1 MKRFLKGILCISIFF
16 ILHSSFF
23 ISVQAQQGTV
33 RGRVVDARSG
43 ENIEYATVALLSP
56 KDSTLKGG
64 TVTEGNGSFRLEAPY
79 GRYLLRI
86 TFVGYEPQYY
96 KSPVTLSAEHPSVN
110 LGKVAINPQATLME
124 AVEVV
129 AERSMVEYQL
139 DKRVVNVDKNIVAG
153 GGTASDVLE
162 QVPSVAIDNDGN
174 VTLRGST
181 NVKVLVNGRPSELL
195 ASDLSTLLE
204 QIPAST
210 VENVEVIT
218 NPSAKYDPEGMSG
231 IINIKLKDRTA
242 GALGLN
248 GVVNVNVGAPL
259 PFMVPDTLAAMSST
273 GKLIPTL
280 MGNISLNYATEKY
293 NLFLNADGGLRQRGN
308 KGHSDIEYLDN
319 NSTPTSHNAIDQYS
333 LNPNRMGSVKVG
345 GEYYFNDKNSLLFS
359 YQLRGGNRMRNSDI
373 YAQDLLYADSLR
385 YHQTSNGDNKNLN
398 HSFNLLYTRKFDRK
412 DQELTFDATFSTR
425 QVHGDG
431 IQEQTYADLP
441 ANYDHYYQRLSETE
455 NHHQALNI
463 KLNYLRPL
471 DTFFGK
477 EGWRLESGYEG
488 RMDWPDQRADYTR
501 VSYTPA
507 GLLDTVYD
515 ALSSTHFNYRQ
526 QVHAIYGTLGGNM
539 TEKLALQVGLRG
551 EYASVYGIDLN
562 HPSTVVNKPYW
573 QLYPTLHLS
582 YKITEMQSAQVSY
595 SRRVRRPH
603 MWDLN
608 PYMDIREDNQ
618 MSFGNPNLDP
628 EYTNAFEVS
637 YNLGIK
643 KVNIFASL
651 YYRQTNNMITRYGFT
666 WCADSVARYAWWE
679 PYNPQYDG
687 YRASTSFN
695 LSTGYNYGMEFI
707 VDWQLFQWWK
717 INVSLNLYQSYIA
730 GTELL
735 HNQSTS
741 SFQFSGKFSSFMSL
755 PHDWTIQL
763 SGQYWAPWLDLQ
775 TQMDPG
781 YWADLAVKKDVFNK
795 RGTVNLRV
803 SDVFCTGGWGHTTY
817 SDTFNRVVKS
827 KRLSPTVTIGFS
839 WKINNGL
846 KQKPQQSEEEGGDE
860 STVY

>member
-1 MKRFLKGILCISIFF
+1 MKRLILLVLFG
-16 ILHSSFF
+16 L
-23 ISVQAQQGTV
+23 SVTLQAQQGTV
-33 RGRVVDARSG
+33 RGRVVDSRSG
-43 ENIEYATVALLSP
+43 ENIEYATVALLSA

-64 TVTEGNGSFRLEAPY
+64 TVTESNGTFRLEAPY

-96 KSPVTLSAEHPSVN
+96 KNAVVLSAEHPTMN

-174 VTLRGST
+174 VTLRGSS

-259 PFMVPDTLAAMSST
+259 PFMVPDSLAAMSPM
-273 GKLIPTL
+273 GKFIPTA

-308 KGHSDIEYLDN
+308 KSESDIEYLAGGV
-319 NSTPTSHNAIDQYS
+319 PTSHNAIDQYS
-333 LNPNRMGSVKVG
+333 LNPNRMGSIKIG
-345 GEYYFNDKNSLLFS
+345 GEYFFNDKNSLLLS
-359 YQLRGGNRMRNSDI
+359 YQLRGGNRMRNSNI
-373 YAQDLLYADSLR
+373 YAHDLLYPNDSLR
-385 YHQTSNGDNKNLN
+385 YHQIAEGDNQNVN
-398 HSFNLLYTRKFDRK
+398 HSFNLLYTKKFDRK
-412 DQELTFDATFSTR
+412 DEELTFDATFSTR

-431 IQEQTYADLP
+431 TQEQTYADP
-441 ANYDHYYQRLSETE
+441 AANLDNYYQRLSETE
-455 NHHQALNI
+455 NHHQALNL

-471 DTFFGK
+471 DSFLGK
-477 EGWRLESGYEG
+477 EGWRLETGYEG

-501 VSYTPA
+501 VSYLPS
-507 GLLDTVYD
+507 GLLDSVYD

-526 QVHAIYGTLGGNM
+526 QVHAVYATLGGSI
-539 TEKLALQVGLRG
+539 TDALSLQAGLRG
-551 EYASVYGIDLN
+551 EYASVYGVDLN
-562 HPSTVVNKPYW
+562 HPGTDTIDKPYW

-582 YKITEMQSAQVSY
+582 YKISEMQSAQVSY
-595 SRRVRRPH
+595 SRRVHRPH

-628 EYTNAFEVS
+628 EYTNAFEIS

-643 KVNIFASL
+643 KVNIFTSL

-707 VDWQLFQWWK
+707 FDWQVFQWWK
-717 INVSLNLYQSYIA
+717 INVSLNVYQSHIE

-741 SFQFSGKFSSFMSL
+741 SFQASGKFSSFMTL
-755 PHDWTIQL
+755 PDDWTIQL

-775 TQMDPG
+775 TQMDPS
-781 YWADLAVKKDVFNK
+781 YWVDLAVKKDVFNK
-795 RGTVNLRV
+795 RGTINLRV
-803 SDVFCTGGWGHTTY
+803 SDVLCTGGWGHTTY
-817 SDTFNRVVKS
+817 SQTFNRVVKA
-827 KRLSPTVTIGFS
+827 KRLSPTITLGFS

-846 KQKPQQSEEEGGDE
+846 KQKPQQQEEDGVDE

>member
-1 MKRFLKGILCISIFF
+1 MNYMRRLIILSLLSIT
-16 ILHSSFF
+16 IG
-23 ISVQAQQGTV
+23 AAGQQGTV
-33 RGRVVDARSG
+33 RGRVVDARTG

-64 TVTEGNGSFRLEAPY
+64 TVTESNGHFRLEAPY

-96 KSPVTLSAEHPSVN
+96 KNSVTLSAEHPTVN

-174 VTLRGST
+174 VTLRGSS

-195 ASDLSTLLE
+195 ASDLNTLLE

-259 PFMVPDTLAAMSST
+259 PFMVPDSLPSF
-273 GKLIPTL
+273 IPTA
-280 MGNISLNYATEKY
+280 MGNISLNYTTEKY
-293 NLFLNADGGLRQRGN
+293 NLFFNADAGLRQRGN
-308 KGHSDIEYLDN
+308 KGVSDIEYLDN
-319 NSTPTSHNAIDQYS
+319 THTPITHNIIEQYG

-345 GEYYFNDKNSLLFS
+345 GEYYFNDKNSLLLS
-359 YQLRGGNRMRNSDI
+359 YQLRGGNRQRNSDN
-373 YAQDLLYADSLR
+373 YATDLLYHDSLD
-385 YHQTSNGDNKNLN
+385 YIQTATSDNNNIN
-398 HSFNLLYTRKFDRK
+398 HSFNLLYTKKFDRK
-412 DQELTFDATFSTR
+412 DEELTFDATFSTR
-425 QVHGDG
+425 QVHGEG
-431 IQEQTYADLP
+431 LQEQLYADAA
-441 ANYDHYYQRLSETE
+441 ANYDGYYRRRSVTE
-455 NHHQALNI
+455 NHHQALNL
-463 KLNYLRPL
+463 KLNWLRPL
-471 DTFFGK
+471 DSFFGK
-477 EGWRLESGYEG
+477 EGWRLETGYEG
-488 RMDWPDQRADYTR
+488 RMDWPDQRADYYR
-501 VSYTPA
+501 
-507 GLLDTVYD
+507 TVYD
-515 ALSSTHFNYRQ
+515 QTASPYTFYGYYDSLSSTHFNYRQ
-526 QVHAIYGTLGGNM
+526 QVHAVYATLGGNL
-539 TEKLALQVGLRG
+539 TDALSLQAGMRG
-551 EYASVYGIDLN
+551 EYAYIYGVDLY
-562 HPSTVVNKPYW
+562 HPGTDTINKPYW

-582 YKITEMQSAQVSY
+582 YKISETQSAQVSY
-595 SRRVRRPH
+595 SRRVHRPH
-603 MWDLN
+603 FWDLN
-608 PYMDIREDNQ
+608 PFIDIREDNQ

-628 EYTNAFEVS
+628 EYTNAFELS

-643 KVNIFASL
+643 KVNIFTSL
-651 YYRQTNNMITRYGFT
+651 YYRQTNNMITHYGFT

-687 YRASTSFN
+687 YRASTRLN

-707 VDWQLFQWWK
+707 FDWQIFQWWK
-717 INVSLNLYQSYIA
+717 INISLNIYQSHIE

-741 SFQFSGKFSSFMSL
+741 SFQASGKFSSFMTL
-755 PHDWTIQL
+755 PKDWTIQL

-775 TQMDPG
+775 TKMDPG
-781 YWADLAVKKDVFNK
+781 YWVDLAVKKDVFNK

-827 KRLSPTVTIGFS
+827 KRLSPVVTVGFS

-846 KQKPQQSEEEGGDE
+846 KQKPQQQEDEGADE

>member
-1 MKRFLKGILCISIFF
+1 MKRLLILMMLC
-16 ILHSSFF
+16 LPLATW
-23 ISVQAQQGTV
+23 AQQGTV
-33 RGRVVDARSG
+33 KGRVMDARTG
-43 ENIEYATVALLSP
+43 ENIEYATVALLNP

-64 TVTEGNGSFRLEAPY
+64 TVTDGGGHFKIEAPY

-110 LGKVAINPQATLME
+110 LGKMAINPQATMME

-195 ASDLSTLLE
+195 ASDLATLLE

-231 IINIKLKDRTA
+231 IINIKLKDRTV

-259 PFMVPDTLAAMSST
+259 PFMVPDSLPSF
-273 GKLIPTL
+273 IPTA
-280 MGNISLNYATEKY
+280 MGNISLNYTTEKY
-293 NLFLNADGGLRQRGN
+293 NLFFNADAGLRQRGN
-308 KGHSDIEYLDN
+308 KSESDIEYLLP
-319 NSTPTSHNAIDQYS
+319 SGTSLSHNAIEQYG
-333 LNPNRMGSVKVG
+333 LNPNHMGSVKVG
-345 GEYYFNDKNSLLFS
+345 GEYYFNDKNSMLLS
-359 YQLRGGNRMRNSDI
+359 YQLRGGNRQRNSNS
-373 YAQDLLYADSLR
+373 YATDLLYNDSLD
-385 YHQTSNGDNKNLN
+385 YLQTATSDNNNLN

-412 DQELTFDATFSTR
+412 DEELTFDATFSTR
-425 QVHGDG
+425 QVHGEG
-431 IQEQTYADLP
+431 LQEQIYDDVL
-441 ANYDHYYQRLSETE
+441 ANYDSYYRRRSVTE
-455 NHHQALNI
+455 NHHQALNL

-471 DTFFGK
+471 DSFLGR
-477 EGWRLESGYEG
+477 EGWRLETGYEG
-488 RMDWPDQRADYTR
+488 RMDWPDQCADYYRTIYNNTGG
-501 VSYTPA
+501 SYSYY
-507 GLLDTVYD
+507 GYYD
-515 ALSSTHFNYRQ
+515 SLSSTHFNYRQ
-526 QVHAIYGTLGGNM
+526 HVHAVYATLGGNL
-539 TEKLALQVGLRG
+539 TDALSLQAGLRG
-551 EYASVYGIDLN
+551 EYASIYGRDLYHPQTAAID
-562 HPSTVVNKPYW
+562 KPYW
-573 QLYPTLHLS
+573 QLYPTVHMS
-582 YKITEMQSAQVSY
+582 YKISDLQSAQVSY
-595 SRRVRRPH
+595 SRRVHRPH
-603 MWDLN
+603 FWDLN
-608 PYMDIREDNQ
+608 PFIDIREDNQ

-628 EYTNAFEVS
+628 EYTNAFELS
-637 YNLGIK
+637 YNLGVK
-643 KVNIFASL
+643 KVNLFTSL
-651 YYRQTNNMITRYGFT
+651 YYRQTNNMITHYGFT
-666 WCADSVARYAWWE
+666 WCRDSVDRYAWWE
-679 PYNPQYDG
+679 PYNQEYDG
-687 YRASTSFN
+687 YRASTRLN

-707 VDWQLFQWWK
+707 FDWQIFQWWK
-717 INVSLNLYQSYIA
+717 INVSLNLYQSHIE

-741 SFQFSGKFSSFMSL
+741 SFQASGKFSSFMTL

-775 TQMDPG
+775 TKMDPN
-781 YWADLAVKKDVFNK
+781 YWVDLAVKKDVFQK
-795 RGTVNLRV
+795 RGTINLRV

-817 SDTFNRVVKS
+817 SQTFNRVVKA
-827 KRLSPTVTIGFS
+827 KRLSPVVTVGFS

-846 KQKPQQSEEEGGDE
+846 KQKPQQQEEEGGDE
-860 STVY
+860 STIY

>member
-1 MKRFLKGILCISIFF
+1 MKRIIILVLIG
-16 ILHSSFF
+16 LHFCAN
-23 ISVQAQQGTV
+23 AQQGVV
-33 RGRVVDARSG
+33 RGRVTDARTG

-64 TVTEGNGSFRLEAPY
+64 TVTESNGAFRLEVPY

-96 KSPVTLSAEHPSVN
+96 KNAVTLSAEHPTVN

-124 AVEVV
+124 AVEIT

-248 GVVNVNVGAPL
+248 GVVNVNVGAPM
-259 PFMVPDTLAAMSST
+259 PFMVPDSLAAMNHL
-273 GKLIPTL
+273 GWFIPTA
-280 MGNISLNYATEKY
+280 MGNISLNYTTEKY

-308 KGHSDIEYLDN
+308 KSESNIEYLAGGM
-319 NSTPTSHNAIDQYS
+319 PVSHNAIEQYG

-345 GEYYFNDKNSLLFS
+345 GEYYFDDKNSLLLS
-359 YQLRGGNRMRNSDI
+359 YQLRGGTRKRNSYS
-373 YAQDLLYADSLR
+373 YASDQLFNDSLD
-385 YHQTSNGDNKNLN
+385 YIQKATSDNNNRN

-412 DQELTFDATFSTR
+412 DEELTFDATFSTR

-431 IQEQTYADLP
+431 NQDQTYADLA
-441 ANYDHYYQRLSETE
+441 ANLDHFYQRLSLTE
-455 NHHQALNI
+455 NHHQALNL
-463 KLNYLRPL
+463 KLNWLRPL
-471 DTFFGK
+471 DSFFGR
-477 EGWRLESGYEG
+477 EDWRLETGYEG
-488 RMDWPDQRADYTR
+488 RMDWPDQQADYTR
-501 VSYTPA
+501 VSYTAA
-507 GLLDTVYD
+507 GLLDTIYD
-515 ALSSTHFNYRQ
+515 TLSSTHFNYRQ
-526 QVHAIYGTLGGNM
+526 HVHAVYATLGGSL
-539 TEKLALQVGLRG
+539 TEQLSLQAGLRG
-551 EYASVYGIDLN
+551 EYASIYGVDLYHPLTAAID
-562 HPSTVVNKPYW
+562 KPYW
-573 QLYPTLHLS
+573 QLYPTVHMS
-582 YKITEMQSAQVSY
+582 YKINDLQSAQVSY
-595 SRRVRRPH
+595 SRRVHRPH
-603 MWDLN
+603 FWDLN
-608 PYMDIREDNQ
+608 PYIDIREDNQ

-628 EYTNAFEVS
+628 EYTNAFEIS
-637 YNLGIK
+637 YNLGVK
-643 KVNIFASL
+643 KINIFTSL
-651 YYRQTNNMITRYGFT
+651 YYRQTNNMITHYGFT

-679 PYNPQYDG
+679 PYNPEYDG
-687 YRASTSFN
+687 YRASTRLN

-707 VDWQLFQWWK
+707 FDWQIFQWWK
-717 INVSLNLYQSYIA
+717 INVSLNLYQSHIT

-741 SFQFSGKFSSFMSL
+741 SFQASGKFSSFMTL
-755 PHDWTIQL
+755 PHDWTIQF

-775 TQMDPG
+775 TQMDPS
-781 YWADLAVKKDVFNK
+781 YWVDLAVKKDVFNK
-795 RGTVNLRV
+795 RGTINLRV

-817 SDTFNRVVKS
+817 SQTFNRVVKA
-827 KRLSPTVTIGFS
+827 KRLSPVVTLGFS

-846 KQKPQQSEEEGGDE
+846 KQRPQQMEEEGADE